1 MSRME
6 CVRIKVREGMVC
18 MQENY
23 LKQELYTLLN
33 TDGRIFEFIQSG
45 SLDGIWYWDLEKPE
59 NEWMSPKFWTTIGY
73 DPDEKKHMASEWQH
87 IIFQDDLKLAME
99 NFRKHCQDPNHPYDQ
114 IVRYRHK
121 NGSIVWIRCRGMAI
135 RDANGKPIRMLGA
148 HVDISELKE
157 AEREIS
163 RLTDE
168 YEKVFNGTQD
178 AMFLIQVLEDG
189 SFRYVRSNLS
199 HQNKTKISLAQITN
213 QSPQTLLGEE
223 VGNIVAENY
232 RNCING
238 RTSMTYEEKLDLPG
252 GNFIW
257 LTTLT
262 PIFEGDVVTHIVGSA
277 EDITV
282 RKRLELELETYA
294 NYDKLTGLP
303 NRRLFFERLEQIV
316 LECKRDKGSFAL
328 LFLDLDGFKAIND
341 EYGHEIGDEVLI
353 AVGKRLAKSV
363 RASDMVARM
372 GGDEFTAIIR
382 NSADKE
388 AVAVVADKIHKSISK
403 PIRIGETTH
412 AVHVS
417 IGIAIYPESGKD
429 SKTLLR
435 NADVAMYAVKRAG
448 KGGYGK

>member
-1 MSRME
+1 
-6 CVRIKVREGMVC
+6 

-45 SLDGIWYWDLEKPE
+45 SLDGIWYWDLEHPE

-73 DPDEKKHMASEWQH
+73 DPDEKRHLASEWQD
-87 IIFQDDLKLAME
+87 IIFQDDLKLAIE
-99 NFRKHCQDPNHPYDQ
+99 NFHKHCQDPNHPYDQ

-121 NGSIVWIRCRGMAI
+121 HGSTVWIRCRGMAI
-135 RDANGKPIRMLGA
+135 RDADGKPIRMLGA

-163 RLTDE
+163 RLTDQ

-178 AMFLIQVLEDG
+178 AMFLIRVLEDG

-199 HQNKTKISLAQITN
+199 HQIKTRISLEQIVN
-213 QSPQTLLGEE
+213 QSPQSLLGED
-223 VGNIVAENY
+223 VGNVVAENY
-232 RNCING
+232 RRCVNG

-252 GNFIW
+252 GSFIW

-316 LECKRDKGSFAL
+316 LECRRDKKAFAL

-353 AVGKRLAKSV
+353 AVGKRLSKSV

-382 NSADKE
+382 NTAEKE

-403 PIRIGETTH
+403 AIRVDEASHVVH
-412 AVHVS
+412 AS
-417 IGIAIYPESGKD
+417 IGVAIYPENGKD

-435 NADVAMYAVKRAG
+435 NADAAMYAVKRAG
-448 KGGYGK
+448 KGGFGK

>member
-1 MSRME
+1 
-6 CVRIKVREGMVC
+6 

-23 LKQELYTLLN
+23 LKQELYMLLN

-45 SLDGIWYWDLEKPE
+45 SLDGIWYWDLEHPE
-59 NEWMSPKFWTTIGY
+59 YEWMSPKFWTTIGY
-73 DPDEKKHMASEWQH
+73 DPNEKRHLASEWQH

-135 RDANGKPIRMLGA
+135 RDADGKPIRMLGA

-178 AMFLIQVLEDG
+178 AMFLIKVLEDG

-199 HQNKTKISLAQITN
+199 HQNKTKISLARIVN
-213 QSPQTLLGEE
+213 QSPQTLLGED
-223 VGNIVAENY
+223 VGNVVAENY
-232 RNCING
+232 RKCVNG
-238 RTSMTYEEKLDLPG
+238 RTSITYEEDLDLPG
-252 GNFIW
+252 GKFIW

-262 PIFEGDVVTHIVGSA
+262 PIFDGDVITHIVGSA

-282 RKRLELELETYA
+282 RKKLELELGKYA
-294 NYDKLTGLP
+294 NCDKLTGLP
-303 NRRLFFERLEQIV
+303 NRRLFFERLEQIIQ
-316 LECKRDKGSFAL
+316 ECKRDKKSFAL

-341 EYGHEIGDEVLI
+341 VYGHEIGDEVLV
-353 AVGKRLAKSV
+353 AVGKRLSKSI

-382 NSADKE
+382 NNVDRD
-388 AVAVVADKIHKSISK
+388 AVEVVAGKIHKSISK
-403 PIRIGETTH
+403 EIRIGEMSH
-412 AVHVS
+412 AVNAS
-417 IGIAIYPESGKD
+417 IGIAIYPENGKD

-435 NADVAMYAVKRAG
+435 NADTAMYAVKRAG
-448 KGGYGK
+448 KGGYG